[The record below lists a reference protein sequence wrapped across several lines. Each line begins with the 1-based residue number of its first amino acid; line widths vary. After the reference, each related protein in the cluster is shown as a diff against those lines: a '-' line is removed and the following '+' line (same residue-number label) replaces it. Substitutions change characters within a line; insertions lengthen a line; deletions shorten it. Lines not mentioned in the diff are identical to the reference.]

1 MTRAGSGSA
10 KRSDSGQG
18 NIKNF
23 FAKKAEAPESME
35 VAATG
40 DTEAKAKSPGHSP
53 GKTSDYESEV
63 GVPENVVWS
72 FDSNFDLCFLFS
84 RSAQPSGSSPFS
96 SSQSASGLMNVRQ
109 RQVPSSPGRYMTNIS
124 ETNSLQRPQV
134 VHMKSIKTK
143 KEYALSDEETIPLKN
158 Q

>member
-1 MTRAGSGSA
+1 
-10 KRSDSGQG
+10 
-18 NIKNF
+18 
-23 FAKKAEAPESME
+23 
-35 VAATG
+35 
-40 DTEAKAKSPGHSP
+40 
-53 GKTSDYESEV
+53 
-63 GVPENVVWS
+63 
-72 FDSNFDLCFLFS
+72 
-84 RSAQPSGSSPFS
+84 
-96 SSQSASGLMNVRQ
+96 MNVRQ

>member
-23 FAKKAEAPESME
+23 FTKKAEAPESME

-40 DTEAKAKSPGHSP
+40 DAAEAKAKSPGHSP

-63 GVPENVVWS
+63 CVPENVVWS
-72 FDSNFDLCFLFS
+72 FNSNFDLSFL
-84 RSAQPSGSSPFS
+84 
-96 SSQSASGLMNVRQ
+96 
-109 RQVPSSPGRYMTNIS
+109 
-124 ETNSLQRPQV
+124 
-134 VHMKSIKTK
+134 
-143 KEYALSDEETIPLKN
+143 
-158 Q
+158 

>member
-23 FAKKAEAPESME
+23 FTKKAEAPESME

-40 DTEAKAKSPGHSP
+40 DAAEAKAKSPGHSP

-72 FDSNFDLCFLFS
+72 FDSNFDLCFLLTF
-84 RSAQPSGSSPFS
+84 PSFCYCR
-96 SSQSASGLMNVRQ
+96 QVAVQ
-109 RQVPSSPGRYMTNIS
+109 RQVAEHHLVKTQRLSRRKPPRGKTQRWLLLSPG
-124 ETNSLQRPQV
+124 LPL
-134 VHMKSIKTK
+134 
-143 KEYALSDEETIPLKN
+143 ALLRLPTQIPLKI
-158 Q
+158 QL